1 MLKKVLNL
9 NGFHLLDKKEQKG
22 ILGKGSWPTR
32 CCEYN
37 DEGTI
42 CIIRIRPGQQCP

>member
-9 NGFHLLDKKEQKG
+9 NGVHLLDKKEQKG

-32 CCEYN
+32 CC
-37 DEGTI
+37 GTMMKE
-42 CIIRIRPGQQCP
+42 QFV